1 MRSVRNFSL
10 RLAAENFTL
19 PAFMDRLL
27 NPQPTAAAHFGN
39 GASRRRNEAG
49 LSSRLAL
56 APQPLRPSWKAA
68 LPGIKSILISE
79 DQLAQQI
86 DALAQRILQDYQN
99 EEPVIVGVLNGS
111 IMFLAD
117 LIRRLPIPLCV
128 DFIGVSSYRGQ
139 TRPGPL
145 ETTKTLNIEIKGRR
159 VLIVDEILDCGR
171 TLQFV
176 AQTLQSLSP
185 QDLRTCV
192 LLEKTARRAVQ
203 IQADYVGFP
212 IPNCFVV
219 GYGLDYNGRYRNLPF
234 LGVLEE
240 EPCRRNAPPN
250 PSKL

>member
-1 MRSVRNFSL
+1 
-10 RLAAENFTL
+10 
-19 PAFMDRLL
+19 MDRLL
-27 NPQPTAAAHFGN
+27 NPQPTAAARLGN
-39 GASRRRNEAG
+39 GTSRRNESV

-56 APQPLRPSWKAA
+56 APQTLIPSWKAA
-68 LPGIKSILISE
+68 LPAVKSILISE

-86 DALAQRILQDYQN
+86 DTLAQRILQDYQN

-117 LIRRLPIPLCV
+117 LIRRLPIPLCI
-128 DFIGVSSYRGQ
+128 DFIGVSSYRGK

-145 ETTKTLNIEIKGRR
+145 ETTKKLSLEVKGRR
-159 VLIVDEILDCGR
+159 VLVVDEILDSGR
-171 TLQFV
+171 TLQSV
-176 AQTLQSLSP
+176 TQTLESLNP

-192 LLEKTARRAVQ
+192 LLEKTAQRAIQ
-203 IQADYVGFP
+203 IQADYVGFQ

-240 EPCRRNAPPN
+240 EPCG
-250 PSKL
+250 